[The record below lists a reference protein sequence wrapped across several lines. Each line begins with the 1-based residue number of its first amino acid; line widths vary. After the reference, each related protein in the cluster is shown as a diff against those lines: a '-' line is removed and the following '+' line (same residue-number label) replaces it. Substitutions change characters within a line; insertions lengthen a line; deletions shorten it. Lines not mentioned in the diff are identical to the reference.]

1 VATKGV
7 LRHLHQLGDSPRRSL
22 ADSGACVPNVLPTA
36 ELEGVLTRL
45 IIAMPPEPLE
55 VRLWSMM

>member
-1 VATKGV
+1 
-7 LRHLHQLGDSPRRSL
+7 
-22 ADSGACVPNVLPTA
+22 LPTA

-55 VRLWSMM
+55 VRLWTMM